1 MSCCVTKNY
10 YSPQKKWILLLH
22 TAEIRRKTQVRQPYC
37 NLYAYGANNPVRYID
52 PTGRSAWDDTVSW
65 TPNLEENF
73 REKFIKNTEKLVKDA
88 QSKNQT
94 IDCADVAL
102 TAFVNTAAEMGLSV
116 TFEVY
121 NSENKKYESFSSN
134 DATFTNKEQFLS
146 YVKTNMGAINLLDWK
161 TTKSITNPKAGDLAM
176 FDLRFH
182 NDPSYQ
188 GHTIVILSDPKNNIV
203 RTAQGHLLGT
213 PAIENYR
220 LGDELGMGATPD
232 YRRFNYEKIL
242 K

>member
-1 MSCCVTKNY
+1 M
-10 YSPQKKWILLLH
+10 I
-22 TAEIRRKTQVRQPYC
+22 
-37 NLYAYGANNPVRYID
+37 
-52 PTGRSAWDDTVSW
+52 
-65 TPNLEENF
+65 
-73 REKFIKNTEKLVKDA
+73 
-88 QSKNQT
+88 
-94 IDCADVAL
+94 CADVAL
-102 TAFVNTAAEMGLSV
+102 TAFVNTAAETGLSV

-220 LGDELGMGATPD
+220 LGDELGMGAMPD